1 MRSFSS
7 EEIRSTFLS
16 FFSQRGHQVV
26 KSSSL
31 VPHDDPTLLFTNA
44 GMVQFKKVFLGQ
56 EKRPYTRAVSCQKCL
71 RAGGKHN
78 DLENVGKT
86 LRHHTFFEMLGNFS
100 FGDYFK
106 REAIQMAWEL
116 LTEVFGLPKDK
127 LYVSVHHSDYEAA
140 LLWKE
145 IASLSEDR
153 IIPLGDEHNFWSMG
167 DIGPCGPC
175 SEIIYDQ
182 GEEMGCGRPDCG
194 PSCDCDRFLELWN
207 LVFMQYERTSEGEL
221 KPLPRPSIDT
231 GMGLERI
238 SAVLQGVK
246 GNFDTDLFRGIIERI
261 EELALSKYGEDPRK
275 DVSIRVIADHARAGA
290 FLIVDGVLPSNEG
303 RGYVLR
309 RILRRAIRHGYLL
322 GIKKPF
328 LTSVIEKVKEKMS
341 PVYPEL
347 EEGAFLIEEVVRREE
362 ERFFETL
369 ERGLLLLSGEIE
381 ELKAKGKRVLPGDV
395 AFRLYDTYG
404 FPLDLTEEIARE
416 EGFEIDL
423 EGFNLLMQ
431 EQRERGRASWK
442 GEPQGILLDL
452 GDLKTEFVGYESLTA
467 KARVLAIIKGDEL
480 KEEAH
485 QNEEVEVIL
494 DRTSFYPEGGGQ
506 VGDQGLLEGD
516 GLVAE
521 VKGALRKGDLIF
533 HQVKLKEGV
542 LRKGQEVWAKVDP
555 SKRQN
560 SCRNHTATH
569 LLHAALRK
577 ILGEHVRQA
586 GSLVEPKRL
595 RFDFTHFAPLDERTL
610 GEIES
615 TVNRWIMENHPVL
628 TEILGFE
635 EALSRGAIALF
646 EEKYGEKVRLVEIP
660 SISKELCGGTH
671 VRMTGEIGLF
681 KIVNETG
688 IGSGIRRI
696 EALTGE
702 EALNYVKDLEADLKD
717 LFGLLNVEGRPSSKT
732 TRELLRKR
740 VEDLLSLKKDLED
753 QIKTLTRRFAEEGK
767 REDVEV
773 KEIGK
778 LKLAFAKLEG
788 LEPQALRE
796 IGDQIKSKIG
806 SGIVVLASEKDGRR
820 ILLIMVTRDLQEV
833 VPANELLGRVLK
845 SIGGKGGGKEG
856 FAQGTFS
863 SSFEEVFLRVEEELK
878 NFSSSLRS

>member
-7 EEIRSTFLS
+7 EQIRSTFLS

-26 KSSSL
+26 KSSPL

-78 DLENVGKT
+78 DLENVGRT

-116 LTEVFGLPKDK
+116 LTEVFGLPKSR
-127 LYVSVHHSDYEAA
+127 LYVSVHQKDYEAA

-167 DIGPCGPC
+167 DTGPCGPC

-182 GEEMGCGRPDCG
+182 GEQMGCGRPDCG

-207 LVFMQYERTSEGEL
+207 LVFMQYERTPEGEL
-221 KPLPRPSIDT
+221 RPLPRPSIDT

-246 GNFDTDLFRGIIERI
+246 GNFDTDLFQGIIERI
-261 EELALSKYGEDPRK
+261 EELALSKYGEDPQK
-275 DVSIRVIADHARAGA
+275 DLSIRVIADHARAVA
-290 FLIVDGVLPSNEG
+290 FLIADGILPSNEG

-309 RILRRAIRHGYLL
+309 RILRRAVRHGYLL
-322 GIKKPF
+322 GIRRPF
-328 LTSVIEKVKEKMS
+328 LVSVIEKVREKMS
-341 PVYPEL
+341 PIYPEL
-347 EEGAFLIEEVVRREE
+347 EQGAPLIKEVVRREE

-369 ERGLLLLSGEIE
+369 ERGLLLLYEEIE
-381 ELKAKGKRVLPGDV
+381 ELKAKGKRVLPGEV

-416 EGFEIDL
+416 EGFEIDR
-423 EGFNLLMQ
+423 ENFDLLME
-431 EQRERGRASWK
+431 EQRQRGRASWK
-442 GEPQGILLDL
+442 GELQGVFLDL
-452 GDLKTEFVGYESLTA
+452 GNLRTEFVGYETLSA
-467 KARVLAIIKGDEL
+467 KARVLAIIKGDKL
-480 KEEAH
+480 IEEALP
-485 QNEEVEVIL
+485 NEQVEVIL
-494 DRTSFYPEGGGQ
+494 DKTPFYPEGGGQ
-506 VGDQGLLEGD
+506 VGDEGVLEGE
-516 GLVAE
+516 GVFAE
-521 VKGALRKGDLIF
+521 VKGALRKGDLLI
-533 HQVKLKEGV
+533 HQVSLKEGI
-542 LRKGQEVWAKVDP
+542 LKRGQEVWAKVDP
-555 SKRQN
+555 QKRQG

-569 LLHAALRK
+569 LLHAALRE
-577 ILGEHVRQA
+577 ILGEHARQA

-595 RFDFTHFAPLDERTL
+595 RFDFTHFAPLDEETL
-610 GEIES
+610 EKIEEN
-615 TVNRWIMENHPVL
+615 VNRRIMENHPVL
-628 TEILGFE
+628 IEILDLE
-635 EALSRGAIALF
+635 EALRRGAIALF

-671 VRMTGEIGLF
+671 VKMTGEIGLF

-702 EALNYVKDLEADLKD
+702 EALNYVKELEADFKD
-717 LFGLLNVEGRPSSKT
+717 LLGLLNLEGRPSSKV
-732 TRELLRKR
+732 TRELLKKR
-740 VEDLLSLKKDLED
+740 IQELLNLKKDLEAE
-753 QIKTLTRRFAEEGK
+753 IKALTKRLAEGK

-773 KEIGK
+773 KEIGGF
-778 LKLAFAKLEG
+778 KLAFSKFEG
-788 LEPQALRE
+788 LDAQALRE

-806 SGIVVLASEKDGRR
+806 SGVVVLASEKDGRKT
-820 ILLIMVTRDLQEV
+820 LLIMVTRDLQKV
-833 VPANELLGRVLK
+833 LPANQLLERVLK
-845 SIGGKGGGKEG
+845 TIGGKGGGKEG

-863 SSFEEVFLRVEEELK
+863 SSFEEAFHRVEEALK
-878 NFSSSLRS
+878 YFSFSSRS

>member
-7 EEIRSTFLS
+7 EQIRSTFLS

-26 KSSSL
+26 KSSPL

-78 DLENVGKT
+78 DLENVGRT

-116 LTEVFGLPKDK
+116 LTEVFGLPKSR
-127 LYVSVHHSDYEAA
+127 LYVSVHQKDYEAA

-167 DIGPCGPC
+167 DTGPCGPC

-182 GEEMGCGRPDCG
+182 GEQMGCGRPDCG

-207 LVFMQYERTSEGEL
+207 LVFMQYERTPEGEL
-221 KPLPRPSIDT
+221 RPLPRPSIDT

-246 GNFDTDLFRGIIERI
+246 GNFDTDLFQGIIERI
-261 EELALSKYGEDPRK
+261 EELALSKYGEDPQK
-275 DVSIRVIADHARAGA
+275 DLSIRVIADHARAVA
-290 FLIVDGVLPSNEG
+290 FLIADGILPSNEG

-309 RILRRAIRHGYLL
+309 RILRRAVRHGYLL
-322 GIKKPF
+322 GIRRPF
-328 LTSVIEKVKEKMS
+328 LVSVIEKVREKMS
-341 PVYPEL
+341 PIYPEL
-347 EEGAFLIEEVVRREE
+347 EQGAPLIKEVVRREE

-369 ERGLLLLSGEIE
+369 ERGLLLLYEEIE
-381 ELKAKGKRVLPGDV
+381 ELKAKGKRVLPGEV

-416 EGFEIDL
+416 EGFEIDR
-423 EGFNLLMQ
+423 ENFDLLME
-431 EQRERGRASWK
+431 EQRQRGRASWK
-442 GEPQGILLDL
+442 GEFQGVFLDL
-452 GDLKTEFVGYESLTA
+452 GNLRTEFVGYETLSA
-467 KARVLAIIKGDEL
+467 KARVLAIIKGDKLIEKAL
-480 KEEAH
+480 P
-485 QNEEVEVIL
+485 NEQVEVIL
-494 DRTSFYPEGGGQ
+494 DKTPFYPEGGGQ
-506 VGDQGLLEGD
+506 VGDEGVLEGE
-516 GLVAE
+516 GVFAE
-521 VKGALRKGDLIF
+521 VKGALRKGDLLI
-533 HQVKLKEGV
+533 HQVSLKEGI
-542 LRKGQEVWAKVDP
+542 LKRGQEVWAKVDP
-555 SKRQN
+555 QKRQG

-569 LLHAALRK
+569 LLHAALRE
-577 ILGEHVRQA
+577 ILGEHARQA

-595 RFDFTHFAPLDERTL
+595 RFDFTHFAPLDEETL
-610 GEIES
+610 EKIEEN
-615 TVNRWIMENHPVL
+615 VNRRIMENHPVL
-628 TEILGFE
+628 IEILDLE
-635 EALSRGAIALF
+635 EALRRGAIALF

-671 VRMTGEIGLF
+671 VKMTGEIGLF

-702 EALNYVKDLEADLKD
+702 EALNYVKELEADFKD
-717 LFGLLNVEGRPSSKT
+717 LLGLLNLEGRPSSKV
-732 TRELLRKR
+732 TRELLKKR
-740 VEDLLSLKKDLED
+740 IQELLNLKKDLEAE
-753 QIKTLTRRFAEEGK
+753 IKALTKRLAEGK

-773 KEIGK
+773 KEIGGF
-778 LKLAFAKLEG
+778 KLAFSKFEG
-788 LEPQALRE
+788 LDAQALRE

-806 SGIVVLASEKDGRR
+806 SGVVVLASEKDGRKT
-820 ILLIMVTRDLQEV
+820 LLIMVTRDLQKV
-833 VPANELLGRVLK
+833 LPANQLLERVLK
-845 SIGGKGGGKEG
+845 TIGGKGGGKEG

-863 SSFEEVFLRVEEELK
+863 SSFEEAFHRVEEALK
-878 NFSSSLRS
+878 YFSFSSRS

>member
-7 EEIRSTFLS
+7 EQIRSTFLS

-26 KSSSL
+26 KSSPL

-78 DLENVGKT
+78 DLENVGRT

-116 LTEVFGLPKDK
+116 LTEVFGLPKSR
-127 LYVSVHHSDYEAA
+127 LYVSVHQKDYEAA

-167 DIGPCGPC
+167 DTGPCGPC

-182 GEEMGCGRPDCG
+182 GEQMGCGRPDCG

-207 LVFMQYERTSEGEL
+207 LVFMEYERTPEGEL
-221 KPLPRPSIDT
+221 RPLPRPSIDT

-246 GNFDTDLFRGIIERI
+246 GNFDTDLFQGIIERI
-261 EELALSKYGEDPRK
+261 EELALSKYGEDPQK
-275 DVSIRVIADHARAGA
+275 DFSIRVIADHARAVA
-290 FLIVDGVLPSNEG
+290 FLIADGILPSNEG

-309 RILRRAIRHGYLL
+309 RILRRAVRHGYLL
-322 GIKKPF
+322 GIRRPF
-328 LTSVIEKVKEKMS
+328 LVSVIEKVREKMS
-341 PVYPEL
+341 PIYPEL
-347 EEGAFLIEEVVRREE
+347 EQGAPLIKEVVRREE

-369 ERGLLLLSGEIE
+369 ERGLLLLYEEIE
-381 ELKAKGKRVLPGDV
+381 ELKAKGKRVLPGEV

-404 FPLDLTEEIARE
+404 FPLDLTEEIARD
-416 EGFEIDL
+416 EGFEIDR
-423 EGFNLLMQ
+423 ENFDLLME
-431 EQRERGRASWK
+431 EQRQRGRASWK
-442 GEPQGILLDL
+442 GELQGVFLDL
-452 GDLKTEFVGYESLTA
+452 GNLRTEFVGYETLSA
-467 KARVLAIIKGDEL
+467 KARVLAIIKGDKL
-480 KEEAH
+480 IEEALP
-485 QNEEVEVIL
+485 NEEVEVIL
-494 DRTSFYPEGGGQ
+494 DKTPFYPEGGGQ
-506 VGDQGLLEGD
+506 VGDEGVLEGE
-516 GLVAE
+516 GVFAE
-521 VKGALRKGDLIF
+521 VKGALRKGDLLI
-533 HQVKLKEGV
+533 HQVSLKEGI
-542 LRKGQEVWAKVDP
+542 LKKGQEVWAKVDHQ
-555 SKRQN
+555 KRQG

-569 LLHAALRK
+569 LLHAALRE
-577 ILGEHVRQA
+577 ILGEHARQA

-595 RFDFTHFAPLDERTL
+595 RFDFTHFAPLDEETL
-610 GEIES
+610 EKIEE
-615 TVNRWIMENHPVL
+615 TVNRRIMENHPVL
-628 TEILGFE
+628 IEILDLE
-635 EALSRGAIALF
+635 EALRRGAIALF
-646 EEKYGEKVRLVEIP
+646 DEKYGEKVRLVEIP

-671 VRMTGEIGLF
+671 VKMTGEIGLF

-702 EALNYVKDLEADLKD
+702 EALNYVKELEADFKD
-717 LFGLLNVEGRPSSKT
+717 LLGLLNLEGRPSSKV
-732 TRELLRKR
+732 TRELLKKR
-740 VEDLLSLKKDLED
+740 IQELLNLKKDLEAE
-753 QIKTLTRRFAEEGK
+753 IKALTKRLAEGK

-773 KEIGK
+773 KEIGGF
-778 LKLAFAKLEG
+778 KLAFSKFEG
-788 LEPQALRE
+788 LDAQALRE

-806 SGIVVLASEKDGRR
+806 SGVVVLASEKDGRR
-820 ILLIMVTRDLQEV
+820 TLLIMVTRDLQKV
-833 VPANELLGRVLK
+833 LPANQLLERVLK
-845 SIGGKGGGKEG
+845 TIGGKGGGKEG

-863 SSFEEVFLRVEEELK
+863 SSFEEALHRVEEALK
-878 NFSSSLRS
+878 HFSSSSRS

>member
-7 EEIRSTFLS
+7 EQIRSTFLS

-26 KSSSL
+26 KSSPL

-78 DLENVGKT
+78 DLENVGRT

-116 LTEVFGLPKDK
+116 LTEVFGLPESR
-127 LYVSVHHSDYEAA
+127 LYVSVHQKDYEAA

-167 DIGPCGPC
+167 DTGPCGPC

-182 GEEMGCGRPDCG
+182 GEQMGCGRPDCG

-207 LVFMQYERTSEGEL
+207 LVFMQYERTPEGEL
-221 KPLPRPSIDT
+221 RPLPRPSIDT
-231 GMGLERI
+231 GMGLERM

-246 GNFDTDLFRGIIERI
+246 GNFDTDLFQGIIERI
-261 EELALSKYGEDPRK
+261 EELALSKYGEDPQK
-275 DVSIRVIADHARAGA
+275 DLSIRVIADHARAVA
-290 FLIVDGVLPSNEG
+290 FLIADGILPSNEG

-309 RILRRAIRHGYLL
+309 RILRRAVRHGYLL
-322 GIKKPF
+322 GIRRPF
-328 LTSVIEKVKEKMS
+328 LVSVIEKVREKMS
-341 PVYPEL
+341 PIYPEL
-347 EEGAFLIEEVVRREE
+347 EQGAPLIKEVVRREE

-369 ERGLLLLSGEIE
+369 ERGLLLLYEEIE
-381 ELKAKGKRVLPGDV
+381 ELKAKGKRVLPGEV

-416 EGFEIDL
+416 EGFEIDR
-423 EGFNLLMQ
+423 ENFDLLME
-431 EQRERGRASWK
+431 EQRQRGRASWK
-442 GEPQGILLDL
+442 GELQGVFLDL
-452 GDLKTEFVGYESLTA
+452 GNLRTEFVGYETLSA
-467 KARVLAIIKGDEL
+467 KARVLAIIKGDKL
-480 KEEAH
+480 IEEALP
-485 QNEEVEVIL
+485 NEEVEVIL
-494 DRTSFYPEGGGQ
+494 DKTPFYPEGGGQ
-506 VGDQGLLEGD
+506 VGDEGVLEGE
-516 GLVAE
+516 GVFAE
-521 VKGALRKGDLIF
+521 VKGALRKGDLLI
-533 HQVKLKEGV
+533 HQVSLKEGI
-542 LRKGQEVWAKVDP
+542 LKRGQEVWAKVDP
-555 SKRQN
+555 QKRQG

-569 LLHAALRK
+569 LLHAALRE
-577 ILGEHVRQA
+577 ILGEHARQA

-595 RFDFTHFAPLDERTL
+595 RFDFTHFAPLDEETL
-610 GEIES
+610 EKIEEN
-615 TVNRWIMENHPVL
+615 VNRRIMENHPVL
-628 TEILGFE
+628 IEILDLE
-635 EALSRGAIALF
+635 EALRRGAIALF

-671 VRMTGEIGLF
+671 VKMTGEIGLF

-702 EALNYVKDLEADLKD
+702 EALNYVKELEADFKD
-717 LFGLLNVEGRPSSKT
+717 LLGLLNLEGRPSSKV
-732 TRELLRKR
+732 TRELLKKR
-740 VEDLLSLKKDLED
+740 IQELLNLKKDLEAE
-753 QIKTLTRRFAEEGK
+753 IKALTKRLAEGK

-773 KEIGK
+773 KEIGGF
-778 LKLAFAKLEG
+778 KLAFSKFEG
-788 LEPQALRE
+788 LDAQALRE

-806 SGIVVLASEKDGRR
+806 SGVVVLASEKDGRKT
-820 ILLIMVTRDLQEV
+820 LLIMVTRDLQKV
-833 VPANELLGRVLK
+833 LPANQLLERVLK
-845 SIGGKGGGKEG
+845 TIGGKGGGKEG

-863 SSFEEVFLRVEEELK
+863 SSFEEAFHRVEEALK
-878 NFSSSLRS
+878 YFSFSSRS

>member
-7 EEIRSTFLS
+7 EQIRSTFLS

-78 DLENVGKT
+78 DLENVGRT

-116 LTEVFGLPKDK
+116 LTEVFGLPKSR
-127 LYVSVHHSDYEAA
+127 LYVSVHQKDYEAA

-167 DIGPCGPC
+167 DTGPCGPC

-182 GEEMGCGRPDCG
+182 GEQMGCGRPDCG

-207 LVFMQYERTSEGEL
+207 LVFMQYERTPEGEL
-221 KPLPRPSIDT
+221 RPLPRPSIDT

-246 GNFDTDLFRGIIERI
+246 GNFDTDLFQGIIERI
-261 EELALSKYGEDPRK
+261 EELALSKYGEDPQK
-275 DVSIRVIADHARAGA
+275 DLSIRVIADHARAVA
-290 FLIVDGVLPSNEG
+290 FLIADGILPSNEG

-309 RILRRAIRHGYLL
+309 RILRRAVRHGYLL
-322 GIKKPF
+322 GIRRPF
-328 LTSVIEKVKEKMS
+328 LVSVIEKVREKMS
-341 PVYPEL
+341 PIYPEL
-347 EEGAFLIEEVVRREE
+347 EQGAPLIKEVVRREE

-369 ERGLLLLSGEIE
+369 ERGLLLLYEEIE
-381 ELKAKGKRVLPGDV
+381 ELKAKGKRVLPGEV

-416 EGFEIDL
+416 EGFEIDR
-423 EGFNLLMQ
+423 ENFDLLME
-431 EQRERGRASWK
+431 EQRQRGRASWK
-442 GEPQGILLDL
+442 GELQGVFLDL
-452 GDLKTEFVGYESLTA
+452 GNLRTEFVGYETLSA
-467 KARVLAIIKGDEL
+467 KARVLAIIKGDKL
-480 KEEAH
+480 IEEALP
-485 QNEEVEVIL
+485 NEEVEVIL
-494 DRTSFYPEGGGQ
+494 DKTPFYPEGGGQ
-506 VGDQGLLEGD
+506 VGDEGVLEGE
-516 GLVAE
+516 GVFAE
-521 VKGALRKGDLIF
+521 VKGALRKGDLLI
-533 HQVKLKEGV
+533 HQVSLKEGI
-542 LRKGQEVWAKVDP
+542 LKRSQEVWAKVDP
-555 SKRQN
+555 QKRQG

-569 LLHAALRK
+569 LLHAALRE
-577 ILGEHVRQA
+577 ILGEHARQA

-595 RFDFTHFAPLDERTL
+595 RFDFTHFAPLDEETL
-610 GEIES
+610 EKIEE
-615 TVNRWIMENHPVL
+615 TVNRRIMENHPVL
-628 TEILGFE
+628 MEILDLE
-635 EALSRGAIALF
+635 EALRRGAIALF

-671 VRMTGEIGLF
+671 VKMTGEIGLF

-702 EALNYVKDLEADLKD
+702 EALNYVKELEADFKD
-717 LFGLLNVEGRPSSKT
+717 LLGLLNLEGRPSSKV
-732 TRELLRKR
+732 TRELLKKR
-740 VEDLLSLKKDLED
+740 IQELLNLKKDLEAE
-753 QIKTLTRRFAEEGK
+753 IKALTKRLAEGK

-773 KEIGK
+773 KEIGGF
-778 LKLAFAKLEG
+778 KLAFSKFEG
-788 LEPQALRE
+788 LDAQALRE

-806 SGIVVLASEKDGRR
+806 SGVVVLASEKDGRR
-820 ILLIMVTRDLQEV
+820 TLLIMVTRDIQKVL
-833 VPANELLGRVLK
+833 PANQLLERVLK
-845 SIGGKGGGKEG
+845 TIGGKGGGKEG

-863 SSFEEVFLRVEEELK
+863 SSFEEAFHRVEEALK
-878 NFSSSLRS
+878 YFSFSSRS

>member
-127 LYVSVHHSDYEAA
+127 LYVSVHNSDYEAA

-153 IIPLGDEHNFWSMG
+153 IIPLGDEHNFWAMG
-167 DIGPCGPC
+167 ETGPCGPC

-261 EELALSKYGEDPRK
+261 EELTLSKYGEDPRK

-322 GIKKPF
+322 GIKRPF
-328 LTSVIEKVKEKMS
+328 LTRVIEKVREKMF

-369 ERGLLLLSGEIE
+369 ERGLLLLSEEIE
-381 ELKAKGKRVLPGDV
+381 ELKAKGKKVLPGDV

-423 EGFNLLMQ
+423 QRFDLLME
-431 EQRERGRASWK
+431 EQRQRGRASWK
-442 GEPQGILLDL
+442 GELQGVFFDL
-452 GDLKTEFVGYESLTA
+452 GDLKTEFVGYESLNA

-480 KEEAH
+480 KKEAH

-521 VKGALRKGDLIF
+521 VEGTSKKGDLIF

-542 LRKGQEVWAKVDP
+542 LRKGQEVWAKVD
-555 SKRQN
+555 SLKRQN

-577 ILGEHVRQA
+577 ILGPHVRQA

-595 RFDFTHFAPLDERTL
+595 RFDFTHFAPLEEGIL
-610 GEIES
+610 EKIEY

-628 TEILGFE
+628 TEILDFE

-702 EALNYVKDLEADLKD
+702 EALNYVRDLEADFKD
-717 LFGLLNVEGRPSSKT
+717 LFGLLNLEGRPSYKT
-732 TRELLRKR
+732 KRELLKKR
-740 VEDLLSLKKDLED
+740 IEDLLSLKKDLEE
-753 QIKTLTRRFAEEGK
+753 QIKALTRRFAEEK
-767 REDVEV
+767 KEEVEV

-778 LKLAFAKLEG
+778 LKLAFAKLES

>member
-7 EEIRSTFLS
+7 EEIRNTFLN

-116 LTEVFGLPKDK
+116 LTEVFGLPKNR
-127 LYVSVHHSDYEAA
+127 LYVSVYQSDYEAA

-145 IASLSEDR
+145 MASLSEDR

-167 DIGPCGPC
+167 ETGPCGPC

-182 GEEMGCGRPDCG
+182 GEKMGCGRPDCG

-275 DVSIRVIADHARAGA
+275 DISIRVIADHARAGA
-290 FLIVDGVLPSNEG
+290 FLIADGILPSNEG

-322 GIKKPF
+322 GIRKPF
-328 LTSVIEKVKEKMS
+328 LVSVIEKVREKMS
-341 PVYPEL
+341 SIYPEL
-347 EEGAFLIEEVVRREE
+347 EEGAFFIEEVVIREE

-369 ERGLLLLSGEIE
+369 ERGLLLLSEEIE
-381 ELKAKGKRVLPGDV
+381 ELKAKGKRILPGDV

-423 EGFNLLMQ
+423 QKFDLLME
-431 EQRERGRASWK
+431 EQRQRGRASWK
-442 GEPQGILLDL
+442 GELQGVFLDL
-452 GDLKTEFVGYESLTA
+452 RELKSDFVGYESLTA
-467 KARVLAIIKGDEL
+467 KAKVLAIIKGDEL

-485 QNEEVEVIL
+485 QNEEMEVIL
-494 DRTSFYPEGGGQ
+494 DRTPFYPEGGGQ
-506 VGDQGLLEGD
+506 VGDQGVLEGE
-516 GLVAE
+516 GLIAE
-521 VKGALRKGDLIF
+521 VKGALRQGDFIL
-533 HQVKLKEGV
+533 HQVKIKEGS
-542 LRKGQEVWAKVDP
+542 LRKAQEVWARVDP
-555 SKRQN
+555 LKRQN

-569 LLHAALRK
+569 LLHATLRE

-586 GSLVEPKRL
+586 GSLVEPNRL
-595 RFDFTHFAPLDERTL
+595 RFDFTHFAPLDEETL
-610 GEIES
+610 EKIEEA
-615 TVNRWIMENHPVL
+615 VNRRIMENHPVFI
-628 TEILGFE
+628 EILDFD
-635 EALSRGAIALF
+635 EALRRGAIALF
-646 EEKYGEKVRLVEIP
+646 EEKYGDKVRLVEIP

-671 VRMTGEIGLF
+671 VKMTGEIGLF
-681 KIVNETG
+681 KIINETG

-702 EALNYVKDLEADLKD
+702 EALNYVKDLEADFRD
-717 LFGLLNVEGRPSSKT
+717 LFRRLNLEGKPSSKT
-732 TRELLRKR
+732 TRELLKKR
-740 VEDLLSLKKDLED
+740 IEELLNMKKDLEE
-753 QIKTLTRRFAEEGK
+753 QIKALTRKFAQGK
-767 REDVEV
+767 AEDLEV
-773 KEIGK
+773 KEVGR
-778 LKLAFAKLEG
+778 LKVAFAKLEG
-788 LEPQALRE
+788 LEVQALRE

-806 SGIVVLASEKDGRR
+806 SGIVVLASEKDGRG
-820 ILLIMVTRDLQEV
+820 ILLIMVTRDLQKI

-863 SSFEEVFLRVEEELK
+863 SSLEEVFLQVEEELK
-878 NFSSSLRS
+878 NFSSSLRF